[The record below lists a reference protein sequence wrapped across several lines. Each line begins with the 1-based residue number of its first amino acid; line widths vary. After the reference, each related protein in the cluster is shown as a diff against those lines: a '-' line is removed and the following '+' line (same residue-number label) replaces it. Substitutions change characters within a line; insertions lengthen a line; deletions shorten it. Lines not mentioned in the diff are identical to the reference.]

1 MNDLLFG
8 WAKEGKAST
17 DPAKNLAIDNG
28 CGLTGCSA
36 CRDSKLQNI
45 CKFKSMKNGYCIYIK
60 FDDYCDNHN
69 AQYDAKEAK

>member
-1 MNDLLFG
+1 MNEMLFG
-8 WAKEGKAST
+8 WAKEGKPST

-36 CRDSKLQNI
+36 CKDRNLQNI
-45 CKFKSMKNGYCIYIK
+45 CKFKSMKLGYCIYIK
-60 FDDYCDNHN
+60 FDDYCDNHE